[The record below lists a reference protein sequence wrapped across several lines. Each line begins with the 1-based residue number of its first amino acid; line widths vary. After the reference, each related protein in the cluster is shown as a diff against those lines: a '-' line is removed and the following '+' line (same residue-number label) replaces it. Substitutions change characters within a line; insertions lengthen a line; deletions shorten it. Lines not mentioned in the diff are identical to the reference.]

1 MKKAIGTI
9 GIILSLL
16 ALSLEIYALPLLQY
30 TEAAGHHS
38 SHSNVWRYAMEPPCL
53 LALLL
58 TVGVLVF
65 SLITFFGSD
74 SK

>member
-1 MKKAIGTI
+1 MKKAIGAI

-38 SHSNVWRYAMEPPCL
+38 SHANVWRYATEPPCL

-65 SLITFFGSD
+65 SLVTFFGSD

>member
-1 MKKAIGTI
+1 MKKSIGAI

-30 TEAAGHHS
+30 TEAAGRHS
-38 SHSNVWRYAMEPPCL
+38 FQSNVWRYAMEPPCL

-65 SLITFFGSD
+65 SLVTFFGSD

>member
-9 GIILSLL
+9 GVILSLL
-16 ALSLEIYALPLLQY
+16 TLSLEIYALPLLRY
-30 TEAAGHHS
+30 TEAAGHHTS
-38 SHSNVWRYAMEPPCL
+38 YANVWRYAMEPPCL

-65 SLITFFGSD
+65 SLVTFFGSD